1 MKTFV
6 AVVVGQGKEGF
17 VQSVHVA
24 ADSYRLAAALVLRQV
39 RRVSGIKDFQI
50 ALRRL
55 DEDTLQ
61 SRASILEAST
71 RIPCNNPPPRR
82 FAS

>member
-24 ADSYRLAAALVLRQV
+24 ADSYRRAAAIVLRRV
-39 RRVSGIKDFQI
+39 RSMPGVKDFQI
-50 ALRRL
+50 ALRIL
-55 DEDTLQ
+55 DEDTFAT
-61 SRASILEAST
+61 RAGVLDCSLPIACSS
-71 RIPCNNPPPRR
+71 PPRR
-82 FAS
+82 AAS

>member
-6 AVVVGQGKEGF
+6 AVVVGQGREGF

-24 ADSYRLAAALVLRQV
+24 ADSYRRAAAIVLRQV
-39 RRVSGIKDFQI
+39 RRIAGVKDFQI

-55 DEDTLQ
+55 DEDTLVT
-61 SRASILEAST
+61 RAGVLECSLPV
-71 RIPCNNPPPRR
+71 PCSSPPPRR
-82 FAS
+82 AAS